1 MNMIEELNNKNDSS
15 GETVPHEGSKYARHP
30 FTATV
35 EAVDFMSQTRILGRT
50 SDLNRVGCYV
60 DTISSFPTG
69 SILKLRLTK
78 DVSSFE
84 AQAEV
89 VYSLV
94 GMGMGVKFTYA
105 SPEQLSVL
113 EKWVEELSGESLP
126 EQEMLRTSS
135 QSLTQE
141 GSADEESQVLNELVR
156 ELMRQRVLPDA
167 KCEAMLE
174 KLSRTGRAKCSPV
187 YA

>member
-1 MNMIEELNNKNDSS
+1 MVAELNNKIDGSGDAGTHESS
-15 GETVPHEGSKYARHP
+15 RYARHP

-35 EAVDFMSQTRILGRT
+35 EAVEFKSQTRIQGRT
-50 SDLNRVGCYV
+50 SDLSREGCYV
-60 DTISSFPTG
+60 DTISSFPAG
-69 SILKLRLTK
+69 SIVKMRLTK
-78 DVSSFE
+78 DMRAFE

-105 SPEQLSVL
+105 DPEQLCVL
-113 EKWVEELSGESLP
+113 DKWVEELSGESQP
-126 EQEMLRTSS
+126 EQEILRTSDP
-135 QSLTQE
+135 SLAQE
-141 GSADEESQVLNELVR
+141 RPGDEESQVLNELVR
-156 ELMRQRVLPDA
+156 ELMRQRVLSDA

-174 KLSRTGRAKCSPV
+174 KLSRTRRAKCSPA